1 MHIPETQTRVKAL
14 MDRLAADPPQ
24 VLLLEGGD
32 AAEREALALYWA
44 ARLNCRCGGPAC
56 GDCPA
61 CVQVRDKVH
70 TDLRIC
76 DGREGKIK
84 IDEIRELKPLFGQ
97 PPRGDG
103 KRVVIFAEA
112 QELTPQAANALLKSL
127 EEPSRGTVF
136 ALLTPQREW
145 LLPTLVSRS
154 WVLTLAWP
162 SETVVGDE
170 VRQWKEGLMTFWRTG
185 KGWFK
190 LTSAKGAVDK
200 DLAMNVILACQH
212 EVVHTMTGAGGPNGG
227 SDMSAS
233 FAKVPP
239 AALKKIDLAL
249 AHAQDALS
257 IPTPVNPALVLDW
270 LATRVYAV
278 VRGR

>member
-1 MHIPETQTRVKAL
+1 MQIPEHQDRIKAL
-14 MDRLAADPPQ
+14 MDRLADEPPQ
-24 VLLLEGGD
+24 VLLLEGGTVD
-32 AAEREALALYWA
+32 EREALALYWA
-44 ARLNCRCGGPAC
+44 ARLNCSCADGACGGC
-56 GDCPA
+56 VA

-76 DGREGKIK
+76 DGREAKIK
-84 IDEIRELKPLFGQ
+84 IEEIRELKPLFGQ

-103 KRVVIFAEA
+103 KRVVIFNEA
-112 QELTPQAANALLKSL
+112 QELTQQAANALLKSL

-136 ALLTPQREW
+136 VLLAPQREW

-162 SETVVGDE
+162 EEAAIAEDI
-170 VRQWKEGLMTFWRTG
+170 RQWQGALMEFWRTG
-185 KGWFK
+185 RGWFK
-190 LTSAKGAVDK
+190 RTSAKGAVDK
-200 DLAMNVILACQH
+200 ELAMGVVLACQH
-212 EVVHTMTGAGGPNGG
+212 ELVRTMTGAHG
-227 SDMSAS
+227 SDMSDS
-233 FAKVPP
+233 FAKVRP

-270 LATRVYAV
+270 LATRVYGV
-278 VRGR
+278 VRQRH